1 MYRCV
6 EFFGSCVGNGT
17 GDFKRMGCMKIING
31 RVFGAN
37 GYFED
42 RELYIEEGRFVSQD
56 RGGEV
61 VDARG
66 AYVVPGFTDVHFHGC
81 MGMDVC
87 DANDDDLQKIALFQA
102 QNGVTQIIPATMTL
116 SKDRLR
122 TVFQK
127 VGETTLNEGAMFMG
141 VHMEGPFVS
150 KEKLGAQNPAYV
162 ADPDLEFFEE
172 LQSLAKGRIKIISL
186 APETEGAMDFISKV
200 ADRVTVSLAHT
211 VSDYETANRAF
222 NNGARQVT
230 HIYNAMPVFSH
241 RAPGVIGAA
250 FDHEEVRAE
259 IICDG
264 VHIHPTVIRAT
275 FKMFGRDR
283 MILISDSMRATGLG
297 DGEYDLGGQK
307 VVVCGR
313 CAEIPGVSI
322 AGSVTQLFDCFRYAV
337 GIGVPLEDAV
347 LAATHN
353 PAKNVGIWEEA
364 GGLQE
369 GQWAN
374 FLLLDEEL
382 NLKEVYI
389 KGKRVER
396 TL

>member
-1 MYRCV
+1 
-6 EFFGSCVGNGT
+6 
-17 GDFKRMGCMKIING
+17 MKIING
-31 RVFGAN
+31 RVFGAD

-42 RELYIEEGRFVSQD
+42 RELYIEEGRFVS
-56 RGGEV
+56 RTREGEV
-61 VDARG
+61 IDAQG

-81 MGMDVC
+81 MGIDVC
-87 DANDDDLQKIALFQA
+87 DTNKDDLQKIALFQA

-122 TVFQK
+122 TVFRK
-127 VGETTLNEGAMFMG
+127 IGETEVSEGAMFMG

-150 KEKLGAQNPAYV
+150 KDKLGAQNPAYV
-162 ADPDLEFFEE
+162 AEPDLEFFEE
-172 LQSLAKGRIKIISL
+172 LQELAKGRIKIISL

-200 ADRVTVSLAHT
+200 ADWVTVSLAHT
-211 VSDYETANRAF
+211 VSDYETAMQAF
-222 NNGARQVT
+222 KNGARQVT
-230 HIYNAMPVFSH
+230 HIYNAMPAFTH

-250 FDHEEVRAE
+250 FDNEGVRAE

-322 AGSVTQLFDCFRYAV
+322 AGSVTRLFDCFRYAV
-337 GIGVPLEDAV
+337 SIGIPLEDAV

-364 GGLQE
+364 GGLQD

-374 FLLLDEEL
+374 FLLLDQEL

-396 TL
+396 